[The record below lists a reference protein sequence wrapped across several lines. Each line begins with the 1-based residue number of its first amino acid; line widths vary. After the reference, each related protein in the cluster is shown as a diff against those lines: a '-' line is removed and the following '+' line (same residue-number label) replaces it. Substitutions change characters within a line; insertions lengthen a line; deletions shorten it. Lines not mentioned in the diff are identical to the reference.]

1 MHIGLISL
9 IDNAFRA
16 YELAIIVAVIL
27 SWLRISQWD
36 KNWGWLVRFIRS
48 ITEPLFVPL
57 RQLLMPL
64 QRRLV
69 IGNAM
74 LDLSPIA
81 ALILVSIVRGIVVN
95 IIL

>member
-1 MHIGLISL
+1 MRLGLVSL
-9 IDNAFRA
+9 IESAFLA
-16 YELAIIVAVIL
+16 YELAIIVAVVL

-36 KNWGWLVRFIRS
+36 KNWGWLVRLVRA

-74 LDLSPIA
+74 LDLSPLA
-81 ALILVSIVRGIVVN
+81 ALLLVSIAREIVVN

>member
-1 MHIGLISL
+1 LHIGLISL

>member
-1 MHIGLISL
+1 MRIGLISL